1 MKTSSAHLELRR
13 VFPAMR
19 STASKFL
26 ALSLAV
32 PAAALSLSLGAQEA
46 GEIEEVVITGV
57 RGKPRTVQDS
67 PVPVDVF
74 SSEDLENVEFTDMN
88 DIVRTLVPTYNLS
101 REPISDGASF
111 IRPATLRGLPTDK
124 TLVLVNGKRRHRAAL
139 VRIGGSGVQGP
150 DLATIPAAAIGGL
163 EILRDGAAALYGSDA
178 IAGVMNFQLKTNDSG
193 GSLFVTSGEYY
204 EGDGSNTTIG
214 GNIGFSIGN
223 GGFLSISGE
232 HYSADATYRGNQYCG
247 SWFCLD
253 PDGAA
258 YDEFIADGRPE
269 RIAYATDPD
278 FLAATA
284 SASLE
289 GDVVQPWGNP
299 NAERTSIFFNAGMP
313 VSETVDFYAFGNYT
327 DSESDGSFFYRYPYN
342 GTIEELREPDGS
354 IYFPLEKY
362 PGGFTPRFFGEV
374 EDMSLVAGLTSSAEG
389 ALGWDVS
396 VRTGESSIDYTL
408 ANTINPSMGPESPTS
423 FKPGTLTNTETQF
436 QVDLSYALSDTL
448 TILGGASYLD
458 EEYDI
463 GEGEA
468 DSYRVGPYSAS
479 DPWGFCSGDSAT
491 AAGQAVIDAGSTLD
505 CSDSD
510 DPVYR
515 AVGVGSN
522 GFPGYSP
529 AFSDVYS
536 RDSFAVYAEVNADV
550 GDSLFVQGAIR
561 YEDYSDFG
569 SETIFKLAGNYSIN
583 DSMSLRASYNTGF
596 RAPTPGQQGTTNVST
611 RLPNG
616 FPVAVGLFPASGTVA
631 QTLGATDLKPETS
644 SGFSIGVTG
653 SVGSADFT
661 IDYYTIDVDD
671 YFNAVS
677 TRDVSSTVPGT
688 PDTYLDDDGAQDSG
702 AYEDA
707 VAAYANFQALE
718 GAGVA
723 GANTIGGVNWFANAY
738 DVSVSGVDAVVTLPI
753 DSDLGTTD
761 ITLTYGYNKFEF
773 NSSPDGFLN
782 AEAQHDIANFD
793 PNTRFIL
800 QANHRIDNIGVNL
813 RGSYW
818 GEGSNRKNSDDD
830 SAIQTFGSI
839 FMTDL
844 SLSYFGDG
852 YTISAGG
859 MNIFDEYPDKDS
871 ISDYCCGRIY
881 PSASGISWQGGRWY
895 VKAEYLF

>member
-13 VFPAMR
+13 VFPTMR

-150 DLATIPAAAIGGL
+150 DLATIPAAAIDGL

-214 GNIGFSIGN
+214 GNIGFSIGD

-232 HYSADATYRGNQYCG
+232 HYTADATYRGNQYCG

-258 YDEFIADGRPE
+258 YDSFIADGRPD

-327 DSESDGSFFYRYPYN
+327 ESESDGSFFYRYPYN

-468 DSYRVGPYSAS
+468 DSYRVGPYAAS
-479 DPWGFCSGDSAT
+479 DPWGFCSGDSPT

-536 RDSFAVYAEVNADV
+536 RDSFAVYAELNADV

-569 SETIFKLAGNYSIN
+569 SETIFKLAGNYSIS

-644 SGFSIGVTG
+644 SGFSVGVTG

-677 TRDVSSTVPGT
+677 TRDVSSDPTAG
-688 PDTYLDDDGAQDSG
+688 DAYSNFLALDA
-702 AYEDA
+702 
-707 VAAYANFQALE
+707 
-718 GAGVA
+718 AGVA
-723 GANTIGGVNWFANAY
+723 GANTIGGVNWFTNAY
-738 DVSVSGVDAVVTLPI
+738 DVGVSGVDAVVTLPI

-800 QANHRIDNIGVNL
+800 QANHKIDNIGVNL

-818 GEGSNRKNSDDD
+818 GEGSNRASSSDD

>member
-13 VFPAMR
+13 VFPTMR

-214 GNIGFSIGN
+214 GNIGFSIGD

-232 HYSADATYRGNQYCG
+232 HYTADATYRGNQYCG

-258 YDEFIADGRPE
+258 YDSFIADGRPD

-327 DSESDGSFFYRYPYN
+327 ESESDGSFFYRYPYN

-468 DSYRVGPYSAS
+468 DSYRVGPYAAS
-479 DPWGFCSGDSAT
+479 DPWGFCSGDSPT

-536 RDSFAVYAEVNADV
+536 RDSFAVYAELNADV

-644 SGFSIGVTG
+644 SGFSVGVTG

-677 TRDVSSTVPGT
+677 TRDVSSDPTAG
-688 PDTYLDDDGAQDSG
+688 DAYSNFLALDA
-702 AYEDA
+702 
-707 VAAYANFQALE
+707 
-718 GAGVA
+718 AGVA
-723 GANTIGGVNWFANAY
+723 GANTIGGVNWFTNAY
-738 DVSVSGVDAVVTLPI
+738 DVGVSGVDAVVTLPI

-782 AEAQHDIANFD
+782 AEAQYDIANFD

-818 GEGSNRKNSDDD
+818 GEGSNRASSSDD

>member
-1 MKTSSAHLELRR
+1 
-13 VFPAMR
+13 MR
-19 STASKFL
+19 STGSKFL

-214 GNIGFSIGN
+214 GNIGFSLGD

-232 HYSADATYRGNQYCG
+232 HYTADATYRGNQYCG

-258 YDEFIADGRPE
+258 YDSFIAGGLPE

-327 DSESDGSFFYRYPYN
+327 ESESDGSFFYRYPYN

-550 GDSLFVQGAIR
+550 GDSLFVQGAVR

-616 FPVAVGLFPASGTVA
+616 FPVAVGLFPASGIVA

-677 TRDVSSTVPGT
+677 TRDVSSDPTAG
-688 PDTYLDDDGAQDSG
+688 DAYSNFLALDA
-702 AYEDA
+702 
-707 VAAYANFQALE
+707 
-718 GAGVA
+718 AGVA
-723 GANTIGGVNWFANAY
+723 GANTIGGVNWFTNAY
-738 DVSVSGVDAVVTLPI
+738 DVGVSGVDAVVTLPI

-818 GEGSNRKNSDDD
+818 GEGSNRASSSDD

>member
-1 MKTSSAHLELRR
+1 
-13 VFPAMR
+13 MR

-214 GNIGFSIGN
+214 GNIGFSIGD

-232 HYSADATYRGNQYCG
+232 HYTADATYRGNQYCG

-258 YDEFIADGRPE
+258 YDSFIADGRPD

-327 DSESDGSFFYRYPYN
+327 ESESDGSFFYRYPYN

-468 DSYRVGPYSAS
+468 DSYRVGPYAAS
-479 DPWGFCSGDSAT
+479 DPWGFCSGDSPT

-536 RDSFAVYAEVNADV
+536 RDSFAVYAELNADV

-569 SETIFKLAGNYSIN
+569 SETIFKLAGNYSIS

-644 SGFSIGVTG
+644 SGFSVGVTG

-677 TRDVSSTVPGT
+677 TRDVSSDPTAG
-688 PDTYLDDDGAQDSG
+688 DAYSNFLALDA
-702 AYEDA
+702 
-707 VAAYANFQALE
+707 
-718 GAGVA
+718 AGVA
-723 GANTIGGVNWFANAY
+723 GANTIGGVNWFTNAY
-738 DVSVSGVDAVVTLPI
+738 DVGVSGVDAVVTLPI

-800 QANHRIDNIGVNL
+800 QANHKIDNIGVNL

-818 GEGSNRKNSDDD
+818 GEGSNRASSSDD

>member
-1 MKTSSAHLELRR
+1 MKTNSANLKLRR
-13 VFPAMR
+13 VFPTMR
-19 STASKFL
+19 STGSKFL

-214 GNIGFSIGN
+214 GNIGFSLGD

-232 HYSADATYRGNQYCG
+232 HYTADATYRGNQYCG

-258 YDEFIADGRPE
+258 YDSFIAGGLPE

-327 DSESDGSFFYRYPYN
+327 ESESDGSFFYRYPYN

-616 FPVAVGLFPASGTVA
+616 FPVAVGLFPASGIVA

-677 TRDVSSTVPGT
+677 TRDVSSDPTAG
-688 PDTYLDDDGAQDSG
+688 DAYSNFLALDA
-702 AYEDA
+702 
-707 VAAYANFQALE
+707 
-718 GAGVA
+718 AGVA
-723 GANTIGGVNWFANAY
+723 GANTIGGVNWFTNAY
-738 DVSVSGVDAVVTLPI
+738 DVGVSGVDAVVTLPI

-818 GEGSNRKNSDDD
+818 GEGSNRASSSDD

>member
-13 VFPAMR
+13 VFPTMR

-214 GNIGFSIGN
+214 GNIGFSIGD

-232 HYSADATYRGNQYCG
+232 HYTADATYRGNQYCG

-258 YDEFIADGRPE
+258 YDSFIADGRPD

-327 DSESDGSFFYRYPYN
+327 ESESDGSFFYRYPYN

-396 VRTGESSIDYTL
+396 VRTGESPIDYTL

-468 DSYRVGPYSAS
+468 DSYRVGPYAAS
-479 DPWGFCSGDSAT
+479 DPWGFCSGDSPT

-536 RDSFAVYAEVNADV
+536 RDSFAVYAELNADV

-569 SETIFKLAGNYSIN
+569 SETIFKLAGNYSIS

-644 SGFSIGVTG
+644 SGFSVGVTG

-677 TRDVSSTVPGT
+677 TRDVSSDPTAG
-688 PDTYLDDDGAQDSG
+688 DAYSNFLALDA
-702 AYEDA
+702 
-707 VAAYANFQALE
+707 
-718 GAGVA
+718 AGVA
-723 GANTIGGVNWFANAY
+723 GANTIGGVNWFTNAY
-738 DVSVSGVDAVVTLPI
+738 DVGVSGVDAVVTLPI

-800 QANHRIDNIGVNL
+800 QANHKIDNIGVNL

-818 GEGSNRKNSDDD
+818 GEGSNRASSSDD

>member
-1 MKTSSAHLELRR
+1 MESHMKTSSAYLELRR

-214 GNIGFSIGN
+214 GNIGFSVGD

-232 HYSADATYRGNQYCG
+232 HYTADATYRGNQYCG

-258 YDEFIADGRPE
+258 YDSFIADGLPE

-327 DSESDGSFFYRYPYN
+327 ESESDGSFFYRYPYN

-362 PGGFTPRFFGEV
+362 PGGFTPRFFGKV

-396 VRTGESSIDYTL
+396 IRTGESSIDYTL

-468 DSYRVGPYSAS
+468 DSYRVGPYAAS

-550 GDSLFVQGAIR
+550 GDSLFVQGAVR

-644 SGFSIGVTG
+644 SGFSVGVTG

-677 TRDVSSTVPGT
+677 TRDVSSDPTAG
-688 PDTYLDDDGAQDSG
+688 DAYSNFLALDA
-702 AYEDA
+702 
-707 VAAYANFQALE
+707 
-718 GAGVA
+718 AGVA
-723 GANTIGGVNWFANAY
+723 GANTIGGVNWFTNAY
-738 DVSVSGVDAVVTLPI
+738 DVGVSGVDAVVTLPI

-782 AEAQHDIANFD
+782 AEAQYDIANFD

-818 GEGSNRKNSDDD
+818 GEGSNRASSSDD

>member
-13 VFPAMR
+13 VFPTMR

-193 GSLFVTSGEYY
+193 GSIFVTSGEYY

-214 GNIGFSIGN
+214 GNIGFSVGD

-232 HYSADATYRGNQYCG
+232 HYTADATYRGNQYCG

-258 YDEFIADGRPE
+258 YDSFIADGRPD

-327 DSESDGSFFYRYPYN
+327 ESESDGSFFYRYPYN

-468 DSYRVGPYSAS
+468 DSYRVGPYAAS
-479 DPWGFCSGDSAT
+479 DPWGFCSGDSPT

-536 RDSFAVYAEVNADV
+536 RDSFAVYAELNADV
-550 GDSLFVQGAIR
+550 GDSLFVQGAVR

-644 SGFSIGVTG
+644 SGFSVGVTG

-677 TRDVSSTVPGT
+677 TRDVSSDPTAG
-688 PDTYLDDDGAQDSG
+688 DAYSNFLALDA
-702 AYEDA
+702 
-707 VAAYANFQALE
+707 
-718 GAGVA
+718 AGVA
-723 GANTIGGVNWFANAY
+723 GANTIGGVNWFTNAY
-738 DVSVSGVDAVVTLPI
+738 DVGVSGVDAVVTLPI

-800 QANHRIDNIGVNL
+800 QANHKIDNIGVNL

-818 GEGSNRKNSDDD
+818 GEGSNRASSSDD

>member
-1 MKTSSAHLELRR
+1 MKANSANLKLRR
-13 VFPAMR
+13 VFPTMR
-19 STASKFL
+19 STGSKFL

-214 GNIGFSIGN
+214 GNIGFSVGD

-232 HYSADATYRGNQYCG
+232 HYTADATYRGNQYCG

-258 YDEFIADGRPE
+258 YDSFIADGRPE

-327 DSESDGSFFYRYPYN
+327 ESESDGSFFYRYPYN

-396 VRTGESSIDYTL
+396 IRTGESSIDYTL

-468 DSYRVGPYSAS
+468 DSYRVGPYAAS

-550 GDSLFVQGAIR
+550 GDSLFVQGAVR

-644 SGFSIGVTG
+644 SGFSVGVTG

-661 IDYYTIDVDD
+661 LDYYTIAVDD

-677 TRDVSSTVPGT
+677 TRDVSSDPTAG
-688 PDTYLDDDGAQDSG
+688 DAYSNFLALDA
-702 AYEDA
+702 
-707 VAAYANFQALE
+707 
-718 GAGVA
+718 AGVA
-723 GANTIGGVNWFANAY
+723 GANTIGGVNWFTNAY
-738 DVSVSGVDAVVTLPI
+738 DVGVSGVDAVVTLPI

-818 GEGSNRKNSDDD
+818 GEGSNRASSSDD

>member
-13 VFPAMR
+13 VFPTMR

-214 GNIGFSIGN
+214 GNIGFSIGD

-232 HYSADATYRGNQYCG
+232 HYTADATYRGNQYCG

-258 YDEFIADGRPE
+258 YDSFIADGRPD

-327 DSESDGSFFYRYPYN
+327 ESESDGSFFYRYPYN

-468 DSYRVGPYSAS
+468 DSYRVGPYAAS
-479 DPWGFCSGDSAT
+479 DPWGFCSGDSPT

-536 RDSFAVYAEVNADV
+536 RDSFAVYAELNADV

-569 SETIFKLAGNYSIN
+569 SETIFKLAGNYSIS

-644 SGFSIGVTG
+644 SGFSVGVTG

-677 TRDVSSTVPGT
+677 TRDVSSDPTAG
-688 PDTYLDDDGAQDSG
+688 DAYSNFLALDA
-702 AYEDA
+702 
-707 VAAYANFQALE
+707 
-718 GAGVA
+718 AGVA
-723 GANTIGGVNWFANAY
+723 GANTIGGVNWFTNAY
-738 DVSVSGVDAVVTLPI
+738 DVGVSGVDAVVTLPI

-800 QANHRIDNIGVNL
+800 QANHKIDNIGVNL

-818 GEGSNRKNSDDD
+818 GEGSNRASSSDD

>member
-1 MKTSSAHLELRR
+1 MKRTQPPAKPMESHMKTSSAHLELRR
-13 VFPAMR
+13 VFPTMR

-150 DLATIPAAAIGGL
+150 DLATIPAAAIDGL

-214 GNIGFSIGN
+214 GNIGFSVGD

-232 HYSADATYRGNQYCG
+232 HYTADATYRGNQYCG

-258 YDEFIADGRPE
+258 YDSFIADGLPE

-327 DSESDGSFFYRYPYN
+327 ESESDGSFFYRYPYN

-468 DSYRVGPYSAS
+468 DSYRVGPYAAS
-479 DPWGFCSGDSAT
+479 DPWGFCSGDSPT

-536 RDSFAVYAEVNADV
+536 RDSFAVYAELNADV

-569 SETIFKLAGNYSIN
+569 SETIFKLAGNYSIS

-644 SGFSIGVTG
+644 SGFSVGVTG

-677 TRDVSSTVPGT
+677 TRDVSSDPTAG
-688 PDTYLDDDGAQDSG
+688 DAYSNFLALDA
-702 AYEDA
+702 
-707 VAAYANFQALE
+707 
-718 GAGVA
+718 AGVA
-723 GANTIGGVNWFANAY
+723 GANTIGGVNWFTNAY
-738 DVSVSGVDAVVTLPI
+738 DVGVSGVDAVVTLPI

-761 ITLTYGYNKFEF
+761 ITLT
-773 NSSPDGFLN
+773 
-782 AEAQHDIANFD
+782 
-793 PNTRFIL
+793 
-800 QANHRIDNIGVNL
+800 
-813 RGSYW
+813 
-818 GEGSNRKNSDDD
+818 
-830 SAIQTFGSI
+830 
-839 FMTDL
+839 
-844 SLSYFGDG
+844 
-852 YTISAGG
+852 
-859 MNIFDEYPDKDS
+859 
-871 ISDYCCGRIY
+871 
-881 PSASGISWQGGRWY
+881 
-895 VKAEYLF
+895 

>member
-1 MKTSSAHLELRR
+1 
-13 VFPAMR
+13 VFPTMR

-214 GNIGFSIGN
+214 GNIGFSIGD

-232 HYSADATYRGNQYCG
+232 HYTADATYRGNQYCG

-258 YDEFIADGRPE
+258 YDSFIADGRPD

-327 DSESDGSFFYRYPYN
+327 ESESDGSFFYRYPYN

-423 FKPGTLTNTETQF
+423 FKPGTLTNTEIQF

-468 DSYRVGPYSAS
+468 DSYRVGPYAAS
-479 DPWGFCSGDSAT
+479 DPWGFCSGDSPT

-536 RDSFAVYAEVNADV
+536 RDSFAVYAELNADV

-569 SETIFKLAGNYSIN
+569 SETIFKLAGNYSIS

-644 SGFSIGVTG
+644 SGFSVGVTG

-677 TRDVSSTVPGT
+677 TRDVSSDPTAG
-688 PDTYLDDDGAQDSG
+688 DAYSNFLALDA
-702 AYEDA
+702 
-707 VAAYANFQALE
+707 
-718 GAGVA
+718 AGVA
-723 GANTIGGVNWFANAY
+723 GANTIGGVNWFTNAY
-738 DVSVSGVDAVVTLPI
+738 DVGVSGVDAVVTLPI

-782 AEAQHDIANFD
+782 AEAQHDIADFD

-800 QANHRIDNIGVNL
+800 QANHKIDNIGVNL

-818 GEGSNRKNSDDD
+818 GEGSNRASSSDD

>member
-13 VFPAMR
+13 VFPTMR

-214 GNIGFSIGN
+214 GNIGFSIGD

-232 HYSADATYRGNQYCG
+232 HYTADATYRGNQYCG

-258 YDEFIADGRPE
+258 YDSFIADGRPD

-327 DSESDGSFFYRYPYN
+327 ESESDGSFFYRYPYN

-423 FKPGTLTNTETQF
+423 FKPGTLTNTEIQF

-468 DSYRVGPYSAS
+468 DSYRVGPYAAS

-536 RDSFAVYAEVNADV
+536 RDSFAVYAELNADV

-569 SETIFKLAGNYSIN
+569 SETIFKLAGNYSIS

-644 SGFSIGVTG
+644 SGFSVGVTG

-677 TRDVSSTVPGT
+677 TRDVSSDPTAG
-688 PDTYLDDDGAQDSG
+688 DAYSNFLALDA
-702 AYEDA
+702 
-707 VAAYANFQALE
+707 
-718 GAGVA
+718 AGVA
-723 GANTIGGVNWFANAY
+723 GANTIGGVNWFTNAY
-738 DVSVSGVDAVVTLPI
+738 DVGVSGVDAVVTLPI

-800 QANHRIDNIGVNL
+800 QANHKIDNIGVNL

-818 GEGSNRKNSDDD
+818 GEGSNRASSSDD

>member
-1 MKTSSAHLELRR
+1 MKTSSAYLELRR

-214 GNIGFSIGN
+214 GNIGFSVGD

-232 HYSADATYRGNQYCG
+232 HYTADATYRGNQYCG

-258 YDEFIADGRPE
+258 YDSFIADGLPE

-327 DSESDGSFFYRYPYN
+327 ESESDGSFFYRYPYN

-362 PGGFTPRFFGEV
+362 PGGFTPRFFGKV

-396 VRTGESSIDYTL
+396 IRTGESSIDYTL

-468 DSYRVGPYSAS
+468 DSYRVGPYAAS

-550 GDSLFVQGAIR
+550 GDSLFVQGAVR

-644 SGFSIGVTG
+644 SGFSVGVTG

-677 TRDVSSTVPGT
+677 TRDVSSDPTAG
-688 PDTYLDDDGAQDSG
+688 DAYSNFLALDA
-702 AYEDA
+702 
-707 VAAYANFQALE
+707 
-718 GAGVA
+718 AGVA
-723 GANTIGGVNWFANAY
+723 GANTIGGVNWFTNAY
-738 DVSVSGVDAVVTLPI
+738 DVGVSGVDAVVTLPI

-782 AEAQHDIANFD
+782 AEAQYDIANFD

-818 GEGSNRKNSDDD
+818 GEGSNRASSSDD

>member
-13 VFPAMR
+13 VFPTMR

-214 GNIGFSIGN
+214 GNIGFPIGD

-232 HYSADATYRGNQYCG
+232 HYTADATYRGNQYCG

-258 YDEFIADGRPE
+258 YDSFIADGRPD

-327 DSESDGSFFYRYPYN
+327 ESESDGSFFYRYPYN

-468 DSYRVGPYSAS
+468 DSYRVGPYAAS
-479 DPWGFCSGDSAT
+479 DPWGFCSGDSPT

-536 RDSFAVYAEVNADV
+536 RDSFAVYAELNADV

-569 SETIFKLAGNYSIN
+569 SETIFKLAGNYSIS

-644 SGFSIGVTG
+644 SGFSVGVTG

-677 TRDVSSTVPGT
+677 TRDVSSDPTAG
-688 PDTYLDDDGAQDSG
+688 DAYSNFLALDA
-702 AYEDA
+702 
-707 VAAYANFQALE
+707 
-718 GAGVA
+718 AGVA
-723 GANTIGGVNWFANAY
+723 GANTIGGVNWFTNAY
-738 DVSVSGVDAVVTLPI
+738 DVGVSGVDAVVTLPI

-800 QANHRIDNIGVNL
+800 QANHKIDNIGVNL

-818 GEGSNRKNSDDD
+818 GEGSNRASSSDD

>member
-1 MKTSSAHLELRR
+1 MKRTQPPAKPMENHMKTSSAHLELRR
-13 VFPAMR
+13 VFPTMR

-214 GNIGFSIGN
+214 GNIGFSIGD

-232 HYSADATYRGNQYCG
+232 HYTADATYRGNQYCG

-258 YDEFIADGRPE
+258 YDSFIADGRPD

-327 DSESDGSFFYRYPYN
+327 ESESDGSFFYRYPYN

-468 DSYRVGPYSAS
+468 DSYRVGPYAAS
-479 DPWGFCSGDSAT
+479 DPWGFCSGDSPT

-536 RDSFAVYAEVNADV
+536 RDSFAVYAELNADV

-569 SETIFKLAGNYSIN
+569 SETIFKLAGNYSIS

-644 SGFSIGVTG
+644 SGFSVGVTG

-677 TRDVSSTVPGT
+677 TRDVSSDPTAG
-688 PDTYLDDDGAQDSG
+688 DAYSNFLALDA
-702 AYEDA
+702 
-707 VAAYANFQALE
+707 
-718 GAGVA
+718 AGVA
-723 GANTIGGVNWFANAY
+723 GANTIGGVNWFTNAY
-738 DVSVSGVDAVVTLPI
+738 DVGVSGVDAVVTLPI

-800 QANHRIDNIGVNL
+800 QANHKIDNIGVNL

-818 GEGSNRKNSDDD
+818 GEGSNRASSSDD

>member
-1 MKTSSAHLELRR
+1 MKTNSANLKLRR
-13 VFPAMR
+13 VFPTMR
-19 STASKFL
+19 STGSKFL

-214 GNIGFSIGN
+214 GNIGFSLGD

-232 HYSADATYRGNQYCG
+232 HYTADATYRGNQYCG

-258 YDEFIADGRPE
+258 YDSFIAGGLPE

-327 DSESDGSFFYRYPYN
+327 ESESDGSFFYRYPYN

-616 FPVAVGLFPASGTVA
+616 FPVAVGLFPASGIVA

-644 SGFSIGVTG
+644 SGFSVGVTG

-677 TRDVSSTVPGT
+677 TRDVSSDPTAG
-688 PDTYLDDDGAQDSG
+688 DAYSNFLALDA
-702 AYEDA
+702 
-707 VAAYANFQALE
+707 
-718 GAGVA
+718 AGVA
-723 GANTIGGVNWFANAY
+723 GANTIGGVNWFTNAY
-738 DVSVSGVDAVVTLPI
+738 DVGVSGVDAVVTLPI

-818 GEGSNRKNSDDD
+818 GEGSNRASSSDD

>member
-1 MKTSSAHLELRR
+1 
-13 VFPAMR
+13 MR

-214 GNIGFSIGN
+214 GNIGFSVGD

-232 HYSADATYRGNQYCG
+232 HYTADATYRGNQYCG

-258 YDEFIADGRPE
+258 YDSFIADGLPE

-299 NAERTSIFFNAGMP
+299 NAERTSIFFNAGMQ

-327 DSESDGSFFYRYPYN
+327 ESESDGSFFYRYPYN

-362 PGGFTPRFFGEV
+362 PGGFTPRFFGKV

-396 VRTGESSIDYTL
+396 IRTGESSIDYTL

-468 DSYRVGPYSAS
+468 DSYRVGPYAAS

-536 RDSFAVYAEVNADV
+536 RDSFAVYAELNADV

-644 SGFSIGVTG
+644 SGFSVGVTG

-677 TRDVSSTVPGT
+677 TRDVSSDPTAG
-688 PDTYLDDDGAQDSG
+688 DAYSNFLALDA
-702 AYEDA
+702 
-707 VAAYANFQALE
+707 
-718 GAGVA
+718 AGVA
-723 GANTIGGVNWFANAY
+723 GANTIGGVNWFTNAY
-738 DVSVSGVDAVVTLPI
+738 DVGVSGVDAVVTLPI

-782 AEAQHDIANFD
+782 AEAQYDIANFD

-818 GEGSNRKNSDDD
+818 GEGSNRASSSDD

>member
-1 MKTSSAHLELRR
+1 MKTNSANLKLRR
-13 VFPAMR
+13 VFPTMR
-19 STASKFL
+19 STGSKFL

-214 GNIGFSIGN
+214 GNIGFSLGD

-232 HYSADATYRGNQYCG
+232 HYTADATYRGNQYCG

-258 YDEFIADGRPE
+258 YDSFIAGGLPE

-327 DSESDGSFFYRYPYN
+327 ESESDGSFFYRYPYN

-396 VRTGESSIDYTL
+396 IRTGESSIDYTL

-468 DSYRVGPYSAS
+468 DSYRVGPYAAS

-550 GDSLFVQGAIR
+550 GDSLFVQGAVR

-677 TRDVSSTVPGT
+677 TRDVSSDPTAG
-688 PDTYLDDDGAQDSG
+688 DAYSNFLALDA
-702 AYEDA
+702 
-707 VAAYANFQALE
+707 
-718 GAGVA
+718 AGVA
-723 GANTIGGVNWFANAY
+723 GANTIGGVNWFTNAY
-738 DVSVSGVDAVVTLPI
+738 DVGVSGVDAVVTLPI

-818 GEGSNRKNSDDD
+818 GEGSNRASSSDD

>member
-1 MKTSSAHLELRR
+1 MKNYSVNLKLQGAAIPALRSAA
-13 VFPAMR
+13 V
-19 STASKFL
+19 KFL
-26 ALSLAV
+26 ALSVAV
-32 PAAALSLSLGAQEA
+32 PAAALSLSVSAQEA
-46 GEIEEVVITGV
+46 SEIEEVVITGV

-101 REPISDGASF
+101 RQPISDGATF

-139 VRIGGSGVQGP
+139 VQIGGSGVQGP

-178 IAGVMNFQLKTNDSG
+178 IAGVMNFQLKNNDSG
-193 GSLFVTSGEYY
+193 GSLFVTTGEYY

-214 GNIGFSIGN
+214 GNIGFSLGD
-223 GGFLSISGE
+223 GGFLSVSGE

-253 PDGAA
+253 PNGAA
-258 YDEFIADGRPE
+258 YSSFIENGRPD
-269 RIAYATDPD
+269 RIAYATDPA
-278 FLAATA
+278 FIAATA
-284 SASLE
+284 DASLE

-327 DSESDGSFFYRYPYN
+327 ESESDGSFFYRYPYN

-374 EDMSLVAGLTSSAEG
+374 EDISLVAGLTSTDEG

-408 ANTINPSMGPESPTS
+408 ANTINPSMGPDSPKS

-436 QVDLSYALSDTL
+436 QIDLSYELSDTL
-448 TILGGASYLD
+448 TILGGVSYLD

-463 GEGEA
+463 GEGEP
-468 DSYRVGPYSAS
+468 DSYRVGPYAAA
-479 DPWGFCSGDSAT
+479 DPWGFCDAGAPT

-505 CSDSD
+505 CADSS

-529 AFSDVYS
+529 AFSDVYT
-536 RDSFAVYAEVNADV
+536 RDSFAAYVEVNTDISEA
-550 GDSLFVQGAIR
+550 LFVQGAVR

-569 SETIFKLAGNYSIN
+569 SETIFKIAGNYSVN
-583 DSMSLRASYNTGF
+583 DSLSLRASYNTGF

-616 FPVAVGLFPASGTVA
+616 FPVAVGLFPASSTVA

-644 SGFSIGVTG
+644 SGFSVGVTG

-677 TRDVSSTVPGT
+677 TRDVSSDPTAGDAYT
-688 PDTYLDDDGAQDSG
+688 NFLALDS
-702 AYEDA
+702 
-707 VAAYANFQALE
+707 
-718 GAGVA
+718 AGVA
-723 GANTIGGVNWFANAY
+723 GANTIGGVNWFTNAY
-738 DVSVSGVDAVVTLPI
+738 DVGVSGVDAVLTLPI
-753 DSDLGTTD
+753 DSGLGTTD

-782 AEAQHDIANFD
+782 AEAQHDIVNFD

-800 QANHRIDNIGVNL
+800 QANHRMDKIGFNL

-818 GEGSNRKNSDDD
+818 GEGSNRRSSSAD
-830 SAIQTFGSI
+830 SPIQTFGSV

-844 SLSYFGDG
+844 SLAYYGDS
-852 YTISAGG
+852 YTITAGG
-859 MNIFDEYPDKDS
+859 MNIFDEYPDKDN
-871 ISDYCCGRIY
+871 ISDYCCGRVY

-895 VKAEYLF
+895 VKAEYVF

>member
-13 VFPAMR
+13 VFPTMR

-214 GNIGFSIGN
+214 GNIGFSIGD

-232 HYSADATYRGNQYCG
+232 HYTADATYRGNQYCG

-258 YDEFIADGRPE
+258 YDSFIADGRPD

-327 DSESDGSFFYRYPYN
+327 ESESDGSFFYRYPYN

-423 FKPGTLTNTETQF
+423 FKPGTLTNTEIQF

-468 DSYRVGPYSAS
+468 DSYRVGPYAAS

-536 RDSFAVYAEVNADV
+536 RDSFAVYAELNADV

-569 SETIFKLAGNYSIN
+569 SETIFKLAGNYSIS

-644 SGFSIGVTG
+644 SGFSVGVTG

-677 TRDVSSTVPGT
+677 TRDVSSDPTAG
-688 PDTYLDDDGAQDSG
+688 DAYSNFLALDA
-702 AYEDA
+702 
-707 VAAYANFQALE
+707 
-718 GAGVA
+718 AGVA
-723 GANTIGGVNWFANAY
+723 GANTIGGVNWFTNAY
-738 DVSVSGVDAVVTLPI
+738 DVGVSGVDAVVTLPI

-782 AEAQHDIANFD
+782 AEAQHDIADFD

-800 QANHRIDNIGVNL
+800 QANHKIDNIGVNL

-818 GEGSNRKNSDDD
+818 GEGSNRASSSDD

>member
-1 MKTSSAHLELRR
+1 MKTNSANLKLRR
-13 VFPAMR
+13 VFPTMR
-19 STASKFL
+19 STGSKFL

-46 GEIEEVVITGV
+46 GKIEEVVITGV

-214 GNIGFSIGN
+214 GNIGFSLGD

-232 HYSADATYRGNQYCG
+232 HYTADATYRGNQYCG

-258 YDEFIADGRPE
+258 YDSFIAGGLPE

-327 DSESDGSFFYRYPYN
+327 ESESDGSFFYRYPYN

-550 GDSLFVQGAIR
+550 GDSLFVQGAVR

-616 FPVAVGLFPASGTVA
+616 FPVAVGLFPASGIVA

-677 TRDVSSTVPGT
+677 TRDVSSDPTAG
-688 PDTYLDDDGAQDSG
+688 DAYSNFLALDA
-702 AYEDA
+702 
-707 VAAYANFQALE
+707 
-718 GAGVA
+718 AGVA
-723 GANTIGGVNWFANAY
+723 GANTIGGVNWFTNAY
-738 DVSVSGVDAVVTLPI
+738 DVGVSGVDAVVTLPI

-818 GEGSNRKNSDDD
+818 GEGSNRASSSDD

>member
-1 MKTSSAHLELRR
+1 M
-13 VFPAMR
+13 
-19 STASKFL
+19 
-26 ALSLAV
+26 
-32 PAAALSLSLGAQEA
+32 
-46 GEIEEVVITGV
+46 
-57 RGKPRTVQDS
+57 
-67 PVPVDVF
+67 PVDVF

-214 GNIGFSIGN
+214 GNIGFSLGD

-232 HYSADATYRGNQYCG
+232 HYTADATYRGNQYCG

-258 YDEFIADGRPE
+258 YDSFIAGGLPE

-327 DSESDGSFFYRYPYN
+327 ESESDGSFFYRYPYN

-616 FPVAVGLFPASGTVA
+616 FPVAVGLFPASGIVA

-677 TRDVSSTVPGT
+677 TRDVSSDPTAG
-688 PDTYLDDDGAQDSG
+688 DAYSNFLALDA
-702 AYEDA
+702 
-707 VAAYANFQALE
+707 
-718 GAGVA
+718 AGVA
-723 GANTIGGVNWFANAY
+723 GANTIGGVNWFTNAY
-738 DVSVSGVDAVVTLPI
+738 DVGVSGVDAVVTLPI

-818 GEGSNRKNSDDD
+818 GEGSNRASSSDD